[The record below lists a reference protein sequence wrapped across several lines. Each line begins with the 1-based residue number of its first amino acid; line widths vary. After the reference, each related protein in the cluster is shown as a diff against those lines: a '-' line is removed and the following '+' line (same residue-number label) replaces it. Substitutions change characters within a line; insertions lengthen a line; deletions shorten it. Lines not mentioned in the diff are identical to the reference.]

1 MLVVMDI
8 DGGAGTGIDEG
19 HRHQHRQL
27 SERDGGTS
35 LSITDSALRS
45 RSQRV
50 EGGGDEKEE
59 ERRSKVTGQKFGEE
73 GRGGE
78 EEGGGE
84 GRMRWRG
91 GDRSGHGKST
101 SSKPTL
107 SPSLPP
113 LLARSLSS
121 PLLSSSPFAPS
132 SSLILRQCTALG
144 STSSQPS
151 PSLAPCGARP
161 THDEIPKCGDF
172 SDGFFVT
179 RLLRPRRSRPNHS
192 LRLRASQKMNAKGP
206 SISHKTSST
215 AVSDEVAGSW
225 HAALRDWN
233 RIAVSLSLA
242 GTVIFPLKISPF
254 QHRIFPPAPSATG

>member
-78 EEGGGE
+78 EEGRGGGGRSVALLLLLHAVRRESGE
-84 GRMRWRG
+84 G
-91 GDRSGHGKST
+91 GHGG
-101 SSKPTL
+101 
-107 SPSLPP
+107 
-113 LLARSLSS
+113 R
-121 PLLSSSPFAPS
+121 
-132 SSLILRQCTALG
+132 R
-144 STSSQPS
+144 
-151 PSLAPCGARP
+151 
-161 THDEIPKCGDF
+161 GDNVQR
-172 SDGFFVT
+172 G
-179 RLLRPRRSRPNHS
+179 PR
-192 LRLRASQKMNAKGP
+192 
-206 SISHKTSST
+206 
-215 AVSDEVAGSW
+215 
-225 HAALRDWN
+225 
-233 RIAVSLSLA
+233 
-242 GTVIFPLKISPF
+242 
-254 QHRIFPPAPSATG
+254 